1 MPEVKVLVEG
11 GKATPAPPLGP
22 SLAPLGVNI
31 GEIVKQINEKTKEF
45 AGMKVPV
52 IVAVDSATKQF
63 EIKVGSP
70 PASELIKREIKI
82 QKGSANPKT
91 QEVGNITIEQI
102 IKVTKM
108 KFQNMN
114 SYRMKSA
121 VKEIA
126 GTCASLG
133 IRVDGKKAREFQK
146 DVDEGKYDAVFEET
160 IGEAE

>member
-1 MPEVKVLVEG
+1 MNMPEVKVLVEG

-52 IVAVDSATKQF
+52 IVAVDSATKEF

-82 QKGSANPKT
+82 QKGAANPKT
-91 QEVGNITIEQI
+91 EEAGNIKIEQL

-133 IRVDGKKAREFQK
+133 IRVDSKKAREFQK
-146 DVDEGKYDAVFEET
+146 DVDEGKYDAEIEQA
-160 IGEAE
+160 GAA

>member
-52 IVAVDSATKQF
+52 TVAVDSATKDF
-63 EIKVGSP
+63 EIKIGSP

-82 QKGSANPKT
+82 QKGAANPKT
-91 QEVGNITIEQI
+91 EEAGNIKIEQLL
-102 IKVTKM
+102 KVTKM

-146 DVDEGKYDAVFEET
+146 DVDEGKYDAAIEQA
-160 IGEAE
+160 GAA

>member
-31 GEIVKQINEKTKEF
+31 GEIVKQINEKTREF

-52 IVAVDSATKQF
+52 TVAVDSSTKSF

-82 QKGSANPKT
+82 QKGAANPKT
-91 QEVGNITIEQI
+91 EEAGNITVEQLL
-102 IKVTKM
+102 KVTKM

-133 IRVDGKKAREFQK
+133 IRVDNKKAREFQK
-146 DVDEGKYDAVFEET
+146 DVDEGKYDAAIEQA
-160 IGEAE
+160 GAA

>member
-1 MPEVKVLVEG
+1 MPEVKVLIEG

-52 IVAVDSATKQF
+52 IVTVDSATKEF

-133 IRVDGKKAREFQK
+133 IRVDSKKAQEFQK
-146 DVDEGKYDAVFEET
+146 SVDEGKYDAVFEEI
-160 IGEAE
+160 IGEG

>member
-1 MPEVKVLVEG
+1 MKMPEVKVLVEG

-52 IVAVDSATKQF
+52 IVAVDSATKEF
-63 EIKVGSP
+63 EIKIGSP

-82 QKGSANPKT
+82 QKGAANPKT
-91 QEVGNITIEQI
+91 EEAGNIKIEQLL
-102 IKVTKM
+102 KVTKM

-146 DVDEGKYDAVFEET
+146 DVDEGKYDAAIEQ
-160 IGEAE
+160 ADAA